1 MPRTS
6 SRRPQ
11 ARAGLRAHQRT
22 RLAASVVV
30 ATVLAVGALA
40 SGCQPALERT
50 VTPPVVVDEFAAYD
64 VSLHGR
70 ERLELACGDG
80 AVIEYEAVTGLVD
93 GAAFLVAIPAAWEE
107 RRQLVLY
114 AHGYIPPDE
123 PPGFPD
129 PLPPDIEAL
138 RDGLLCEGFAL
149 AASSYARHGYAVSD
163 GVRDTHLLNGV
174 VRQHVGIEPRHTLLM
189 GQSMGAL
196 ISAHLAERYPERYD
210 GALVSCGPLAG
221 SLVQLNYVGHVR
233 VLTDAFVPEL
243 FPEDAVTPTSRSLA
257 EVQRLVAELDPQALE
272 QLASVRLPGSTLF
285 HPGGVPLLPSDPH
298 ASDHE
303 ASLRASLVSAL
314 SYGVVG
320 MADVLE
326 RGGGVPFDNSLTYY
340 QSPLLS
346 PLATLLLNERVARHV
361 RSTSARQHWWRWAQP
376 RGALQI
382 PIVNL
387 HTLADPDVPFAH
399 AVVYDQLTRL
409 AGSREF
415 LLTYPVDRYGHCAFT
430 LEEVVMAF
438 AYLVA
443 WVETGSRP
451 PLPDTDRA
459 P

>member
-1 MPRTS
+1 MLV
-6 SRRPQ
+6 RRCTG
-11 ARAGLRAHQRT
+11 RGT
-22 RLAASVVV
+22 RLVVV
-30 ATVLAVGALA
+30 SIVAAALALGPLA
-40 SGCQPALERT
+40 SGCRPTLEST
-50 VTPPVVVDEFAAYD
+50 AAPLVVVDDVAAYD

-70 ERLELACGDG
+70 ERLEVTCGPG
-80 AVIEYEAVTGLVD
+80 TVMAYEAVTGVVD
-93 GAAFLVAIPAAWEE
+93 GATFLVAIPDTWEE

-123 PPGFPD
+123 APGFPD
-129 PLPPDIEAL
+129 PLPPGIEAL
-138 RDGLLCEGFAL
+138 RDGLLCGGFAL
-149 AASSYARHGYAVSD
+149 AASSYARHGYAVSE

-174 VRQHVGIEPRHTLLM
+174 VRQYLGIEPRHTLLM

-196 ISAHLAERYPERYD
+196 ISVHLAERYPERYD

-233 VLTDAFVPEL
+233 VLTDAFFPEL
-243 FPEDAVTPTSRSLA
+243 FAEDALTPTSRSLA
-257 EVQRLVAELDPQALE
+257 EVRRLVAEFDLEALE
-272 QLASVRLPGSTLF
+272 QLASVRLPGSMLF
-285 HPGGVPLLPSDPH
+285 RPGGVPLLPSDPQ
-298 ASDHE
+298 ASDPE

-320 MADVLE
+320 TADVLE
-326 RGGGVPFDNSLTYY
+326 RGGGAPFDNNLTYY

-346 PLATLLLNERVARHV
+346 PLETLLLNERVARHV
-361 RSTSARQHWWRWAQP
+361 RSTRARAYWWRWAQP

-382 PIVNL
+382 PVVNL

-399 AVVYDQLTRL
+399 AVVYHQLTRL
-409 AGSREF
+409 AGARAF
-415 LLTYPVDRYGHCAFT
+415 LLTYPVDRYGHCAFS
-430 LEEVVMAF
+430 LEELVMAF

-451 PLPDTDRA
+451 PLPDADRA

>member
-1 MPRTS
+1 MAFAS
-6 SRRPQ
+6 
-11 ARAGLRAHQRT
+11 
-22 RLAASVVV
+22 AAV
-30 ATVLAVGALA
+30 ALA
-40 SGCQPALERT
+40 LALMSGCQPTLERT
-50 VTPPVVVDEFAAYD
+50 AAPLLVVDDVAADD

-123 PPGFPD
+123 PPGFPE

-174 VRQHVGIEPRHTLLM
+174 VRQHVGLEPRHTLLM

-196 ISAHLAERYPERYD
+196 ISVHLAERYPERYD

-233 VLTDAFVPEL
+233 LLADAFFPEL
-243 FPEDAVTPTSRSLA
+243 FPEDALTPTTRSLA
-257 EVQRLVAELDPQALE
+257 EVQRLVAELDRQALE

-285 HPGGVPLLPSDPH
+285 HPGGVPLLPSDAQAADP
-298 ASDHE
+298 D

-326 RGGGVPFDNSLTYY
+326 RGGGVPFDNNLTYY
-340 QSPLLS
+340 RSPLLS
-346 PLATLLLNERVARHV
+346 PLETLLLNERVARHV

-382 PIVNL
+382 PVVNL

-399 AVVYDQLTRL
+399 AVVYDQLARL
-409 AGSREF
+409 AGAREL
-415 LLTYPVDRYGHCAFT
+415 LLTYPVDRYGHCTFT
-430 LEEVVMAF
+430 LEELSTAF

-451 PLPDTDRA
+451 PLPDAARA